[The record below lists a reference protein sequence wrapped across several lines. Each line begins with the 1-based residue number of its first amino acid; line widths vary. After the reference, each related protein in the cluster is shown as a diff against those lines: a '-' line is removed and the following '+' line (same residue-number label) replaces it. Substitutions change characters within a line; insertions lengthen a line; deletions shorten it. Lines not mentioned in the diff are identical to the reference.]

1 MSADGAD
8 APRFHRL
15 IPSREGEPLSAP
27 EALEGWRG
35 QGAQGSARVAL
46 NMIVSLDGRTAIDGR
61 SAPLSSPADRALF
74 HALRAEA
81 DAVMVG
87 GGTVRTERY
96 GPIIP
101 AARTRELRAA
111 RGLSEQPLAVIVSR
125 RLDFDATV
133 PLLADPGSH
142 VVIITPTP
150 QDLPPCAAAVD
161 YVRAPTL
168 REGLAAPVDPVEA
181 VGWDGDALEAQCF
194 GFLAA
199 RVAAGLHASLAGE
212 DLIDELFLTLAPIL
226 VGDTPGGKSL
236 LDGHALSEPDR
247 LELRMLLE
255 TDSQLYAR
263 YVKRSE
269 PSDQGA

>member
-150 QDLPPCAAAVD
+150 RDLPPCAAAVD

-168 REGLAAPVDPVEA
+168 REGLAE
-181 VGWDGDALEAQCF
+181 
-194 GFLAA
+194 LAS
-199 RVAAGLHASLAGE
+199 RHGVRDVVCEGGPGLNASLAGE